1 MCLCICLFVQLVVI
15 FSTVFKST
23 YITLIVVLKKQK
35 EWIYLSITLSN
46 LSGY

>member
-23 YITLIVVLKKQK
+23 YITLIVVLKNRKNGFMYQLHCL
-35 EWIYLSITLSN
+35 I
-46 LSGY
+46 